1 MKSFLLIII
10 FASPTSY
17 SRDEIFTMTQAEI
30 EAFKIELERTRDE
43 RLAKAKDLNQL
54 KSETLEKHKYYSEIK
69 FARNEIKREL
79 DSSLKKDLKTK
90 GKKEKIKDDLYEC
103 MLNTFEGK
111 KSKVIPSS
119 KSDETAS
126 SPKECYQKNKSAKE
140 LFEKEFQKISS
151 PTDSQGHFSNLKKL
165 SELSL
170 NADETNLI
178 QRGRDHDDQ
187 ISKLDNE
194 VKQIEL
200 KMSEMWDMNSRILKL
215 QIRVNFSERCAANIS
230 INNNRLLEIQ
240 EKSNSE
246 ISSMEDLLY
255 SSTKCLKA
263 KIDKKLVGNS
273 YCERYKFF
281 IENKICTDEYYES
294 NIEENFCNTN
304 PNKIPKEFLN
314 IQCFLNSTSNA
325 KECLSIDLNE
335 KPKET
340 LKCSTH
346 DLKLEKPLAFN
357 KEGVSKAR
365 RFIGDK
371 IARGIPVIGSIK
383 DKHIGILGIK
393 NDQGQCKYL
402 VRDFTGLSER
412 WVDEDDILNNYNEF
426 HFLEKN

>member
-1 MKSFLLIII
+1 M
-10 FASPTSY
+10 
-17 SRDEIFTMTQAEI
+17 
-30 EAFKIELERTRDE
+30 LE
-43 RLAKAKDLNQL
+43 
-54 KSETLEKHKYYSEIK
+54 
-69 FARNEIKREL
+69 F
-79 DSSLKKDLKTK
+79 SLKKDFKVK
-90 GKKEKIKDDLYEC
+90 GKTERIEDDFFEC
-103 MLNTFEGK
+103 ILNTFEGK
-111 KSKVIPSS
+111 SYKVMPHS
-119 KSDETAS
+119 KSEETAS
-126 SPKECYQKNKSAKE
+126 SPKECYQKNKKAKE
-140 LFEKEFQKISS
+140 LFEKEFKKITS
-151 PTDSQGHFSNLKKL
+151 PTDSQEHFSNLKKL

-170 NADETNLI
+170 NAEEKNLI
-178 QRGRDHDDQ
+178 QKGKDFDDQ
-187 ISKLDNE
+187 ISNLDNE
-194 VKQIEL
+194 VKRL
-200 KMSEMWDMNSRILKL
+200 DKKMSEMWDKNSRIVKL
-215 QIRVNFSERCAANIS
+215 QTRVNFSGRCAGNIS

-263 KIDKKLVGNS
+263 KIDKKLIGNS

-281 IENKICTDEYYES
+281 MENKICTDEYYES
-294 NIEENFCNTN
+294 NIEDNFCDTN
-304 PNKIPKEFLN
+304 QNKIPKEFLN

-346 DLKLEKPLAFN
+346 DLKLETPLALN

-371 IARGIPVIGSIK
+371 IARGMPVIGSIK

-412 WVDEDDILNNYNEF
+412 WVDEEDILNNYYEF
-426 HFLEKN
+426 HYLEKN